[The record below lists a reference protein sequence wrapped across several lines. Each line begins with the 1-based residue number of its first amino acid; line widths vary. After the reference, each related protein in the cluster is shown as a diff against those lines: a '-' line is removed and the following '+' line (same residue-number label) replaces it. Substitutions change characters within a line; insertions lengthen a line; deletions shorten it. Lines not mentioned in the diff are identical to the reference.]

1 MEYKNNLA
9 DLKNM
14 LGQKRKSPNT
24 IEDINKNP
32 SEDVIMEPVLEGEK
46 VSKIKKNNNLLPK
59 NKDNNNINNKQN
71 EEEAIVQDIDIN
83 INEDKEDKADKKK
96 SEDGNEINN
105 NMTVSP
111 KRGKANTN
119 EKKKSEKVIFFF

>member
-1 MEYKNNLA
+1 MEYKNNLS

-46 VSKIKKNNNLLPK
+46 FSKIKKNNNLLPK

-83 INEDKEDKADKKK
+83 INEDKEDKKK

-119 EKKKSEKVIFFF
+119 EKKKGEKVIFFF

>member
-1 MEYKNNLA
+1 MEYKNNLS

-32 SEDVIMEPVLEGEK
+32 TEDVIMEPVLEGEK

-83 INEDKEDKADKKK
+83 INEDKEDKKK

-119 EKKKSEKVIFFF
+119 EKKKGEKVIFFF

>member
-1 MEYKNNLA
+1 MEYKNNLS

-59 NKDNNNINNKQN
+59 NKDNNN
-71 EEEAIVQDIDIN
+71 
-83 INEDKEDKADKKK
+83 
-96 SEDGNEINN
+96 
-105 NMTVSP
+105 MTVSP